1 VLRAVVRAF
10 ALYTLTQGPTSQPVS
25 PTSVTTTPPPS
36 PASTVAPPVARGST
50 VPTDVSA
57 STVEAIVKHPCNLLT
72 KSEADAAAGTH
83 FAEQFDLAASLC
95 EYTANPAN
103 SSTINL
109 YIELGTVAQDL
120 PPKKFGNSF
129 SPQPSL
135 GSGVVWVVE
144 KGSPKGSGELW
155 FPLGKVRSDSY
166 SVQVEIAQGGL
177 GEASTVARDCFS
189 HM

>member
-1 VLRAVVRAF
+1 
-10 ALYTLTQGPTSQPVS
+10 
-25 PTSVTTTPPPS
+25 
-36 PASTVAPPVARGST
+36 
-50 VPTDVSA
+50 
-57 STVEAIVKHPCNLLT
+57 
-72 KSEADAAAGTH
+72 
-83 FAEQFDLAASLC
+83 
-95 EYTANPAN
+95 
-103 SSTINL
+103 
-109 YIELGTVAQDL
+109 L

-155 FPLGKVRSDSY
+155 FPLGKVRSGTY